1 MLFGSLFNVP
11 NSSVLTIDDD
21 KVRRYPEDMKKLGL
35 SVSYQPGGKQG
46 LTVHEA
52 VDCLIGAPLSLL
64 MAQPGQDKIS
74 VVRDLL
80 KRMKGAFG
88 RAD

>member
-52 VDCLIGAPLSLL
+52 VDCFDWRASLL
-64 MAQPGQDKIS
+64 VDAALDKTRFQSCVIY
-74 VVRDLL
+74 
-80 KRMKGAFG
+80 
-88 RAD
+88 